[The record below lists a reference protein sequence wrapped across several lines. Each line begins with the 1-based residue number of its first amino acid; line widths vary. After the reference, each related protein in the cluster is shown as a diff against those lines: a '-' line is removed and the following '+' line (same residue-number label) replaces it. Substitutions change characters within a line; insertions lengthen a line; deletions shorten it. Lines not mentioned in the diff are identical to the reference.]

1 MKAILTNTSHIRD
14 ARRAQP
20 GRSIVYVNSPLDKVA
35 EDFGNQYGVW
45 QLPFKSRTWSSI
57 NNEVSKITAEVLKE
71 LFAGAA
77 SIKFSQKA
85 GCSCG
90 CSPGYIVKYNTF
102 REGLNHWVNIE
113 ASEDELKE
121 LRASL
126 FSLRRISNLR
136 KETESWEAKCIEATA
151 C

>member
-1 MKAILTNTSHIRD
+1 MKATLTKTGNIRD

-20 GRSIVYVNSPLDKVA
+20 GRSIVYVNSPLDQVA
-35 EDFGNQYGVW
+35 EDFATQYEVW
-45 QLPFKSRTWSSI
+45 QLPFKSRTWSSVC
-57 NNEVSKITAEVLKE
+57 NEVSKITAEVLKE
-71 LFAGAA
+71 LFAGAV

-85 GCSCG
+85 GCSCN
-90 CSPGYIVKYNTF
+90 CSPGYIVKYDSY

-136 KETESWEAKCIEATA
+136 KEKESWEARCIEATA